1 MPHLRLSDDHMKTV
15 LWMLEELDVPDT
27 PSFYALRETQKRL
40 AEEMDIQPREHI
52 SALGQKFHAVAPE
65 DLLALDWA
73 NPHVR
78 NSMCLYPEVTSS
90 ISESWQAGKWREEVP
105 LDELSPMWADWEA
118 SPEQHFYVNEV
129 ACTRAGKYIL
139 PKRWIVVDKKEYT
152 EGNPVYFSERVSCT
166 RVSLIYRGRYRVR
179 TSEII
184 RVPVDH
190 LQLTFPEIK
199 ALGRGGFQHFSPN
212 PVRAIAKGRPVFSLR
227 VMPWADDVSGNR
239 SKQYN
244 PHINIYMKNLNI
256 PSEKLKQQFFVRFCS
271 TSPDTSSNE
280 QFRAFLEN
288 CGHEKYIPAYDCLLQ
303 REILFRIFPHHLPA
317 DNPQQA
323 ESASGIGGN
332 GNLNCIRDKSGG
344 TKEQKEKTV
353 QIIKQQIYLACEGI
367 ACRVSDLQTETGIKD
382 RTAQYWIDRALE
394 RSSELMR
401 QRLHEPET
409 QDPRLRGKLKPDE
422 RKQIK
427 EMIHSE
433 VSAEV
438 RRWVIEQPPERFN
451 EIPQESCKSYDSSI
465 DLLHT
470 ILLGLDKYVWHKT
483 SSAWNERKGTLF
495 ALRMD
500 LASSLDGLSGSREDA
515 RYLIKYKNNL
525 VGRQFKFIQQLAIFH
540 LRRDMC
546 NDLVFDLWKAT
557 GELGALLWYPIINNM
572 EQYLADLKVLI
583 ANVLDIWAKIDANR
597 IIDKMKLHV
606 LTHLPE
612 DVLRFGPPGLYIVEG
627 FEGWNRIWRLCSILS
642 NHHSPSRD
650 IAIKLCKA
658 ERIKHLL
665 SGGFWQD
672 KNSKAYVQAGKAVWG
687 MFDSDKK
694 LRRRLGWNQTPGLAP
709 GKFASQLN
717 RVDHSDLMSL
727 A

>member
-1 MPHLRLSDDHMKTV
+1 MFKGFRRLGLAFLDESGAQLEFSAGADSSDERNRTENERDEAPEFDHSDESESDVASQEPGWTAQDGGDYWPYPSKTMLVLDILDNMPHLRLSDDHMKTV
-15 LWMLEELDVPDT
+15 LWMLEELNVPDT
-27 PSFYALRETQKRL
+27 PSFYALRETQKKL

-90 ISESWQAGKWREEVP
+90 ISESWQAGKWRDEVP
-105 LDELSPMWADWEA
+105 LDELSPMWADWES
-118 SPEQHFYVNEV
+118 SPERHFYVNEV
-129 ACTRAGKYIL
+129 ACTKAGKYIL
-139 PKRWIVVDKKEYT
+139 PKRWIVVNKKEYA
-152 EGNPVYFSERVSCT
+152 ECNPVYFSER
-166 RVSLIYRGRYRVR
+166 RGRYRVR

-190 LQLTFPEIK
+190 LQLTFPEIE
-199 ALGRGGFQHFSPN
+199 ALGRGGFQNFSPN
-212 PVRAIAKGRPVFSLR
+212 PVRTIAKGRPVFSLR

-271 TSPDTSSNE
+271 TSPNTSSNE

-288 CGHEKYIPAYDCLLQ
+288 CSHEKYIPAYDCLLK

-344 TKEQKEKTV
+344 TKEQKESNDVYHALFAPGKIRRMVPETV

-367 ACRVSDLQTETGIKD
+367 ACKVSDLQTETGIKD

-409 QDPRLRGKLKPDE
+409 KDPRLGGKLKPDE

-427 EMIHSE
+427 QMIHSE

-451 EIPQESCKSYDSSI
+451 EIPQESCKSYVLPDSRT
-465 DLLHT
+465 LT
-470 ILLGLDKYVWHKT
+470 KT
-483 SSAWNERKGTLF
+483 
-495 ALRMD
+495 
-500 LASSLDGLSGSREDA
+500 
-515 RYLIKYKNNL
+515 
-525 VGRQFKFIQQLAIFH
+525 H
-540 LRRDMC
+540 
-546 NDLVFDLWKAT
+546 
-557 GELGALLWYPIINNM
+557 
-572 EQYLADLKVLI
+572 
-583 ANVLDIWAKIDANR
+583 
-597 IIDKMKLHV
+597 
-606 LTHLPE
+606 
-612 DVLRFGPPGLYIVEG
+612 
-627 FEGWNRIWRLCSILS
+627 WNR
-642 NHHSPSRD
+642 PS
-650 IAIKLCKA
+650 
-658 ERIKHLL
+658 
-665 SGGFWQD
+665 Q
-672 KNSKAYVQAGKAVWG
+672 
-687 MFDSDKK
+687 
-694 LRRRLGWNQTPGLAP
+694 
-709 GKFASQLN
+709 
-717 RVDHSDLMSL
+717 
-727 A
+727 